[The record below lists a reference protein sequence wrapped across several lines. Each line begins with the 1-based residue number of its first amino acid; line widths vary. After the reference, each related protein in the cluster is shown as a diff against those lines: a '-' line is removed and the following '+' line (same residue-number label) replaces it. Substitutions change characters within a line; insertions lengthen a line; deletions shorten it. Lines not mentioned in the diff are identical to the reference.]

1 MSNINYKIIP
11 GWMNLEKL
19 LNEDEFEDLTEEFSQ
34 LVFSSIYK
42 SYKSEITEKKAIAD
56 ISEII
61 NKLSAKD

>member
-1 MSNINYKIIP
+1 
-11 GWMNLEKL
+11 MNLEKL